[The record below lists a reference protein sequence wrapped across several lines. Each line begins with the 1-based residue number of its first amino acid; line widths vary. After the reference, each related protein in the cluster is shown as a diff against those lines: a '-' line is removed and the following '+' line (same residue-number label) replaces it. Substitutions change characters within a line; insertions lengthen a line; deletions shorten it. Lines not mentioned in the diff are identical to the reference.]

1 MMTDQEIHRLIEP
14 SFVCGLPS
22 PYYNEDHIK
31 FRATLRNYLEEHV
44 LSNVD
49 DWCER
54 KTYPHHIHEGLYRLG
69 AQQAVF
75 RFGPLLGGAAPQR
88 YDSFHELIVW
98 AELSRVSLNSV
109 TFMMGIDSMA
119 VPPILKHGP
128 THLKQLILPEVVRG
142 TTHVALAITEGTAGS
157 DVANIRTSAVKSS
170 DGSFYLINGQK
181 KWISG
186 GDVCSY
192 FTCVVRT
199 HDGTGGKGISIL
211 VVPKNT
217 PGIRVRPMKMQFDS
231 VMCTC
236 IVDFDNVQVPVENLV
251 GTENDGFKIILAN
264 FSHERFIIAVS
275 ATACARRCLELAVK
289 HSMKR
294 KTFNQRLIDHQM
306 IRFKLAEMARTVEAM
321 QCQIDHLAYIFDH
334 QRDDVSFSK
343 ALGEVC
349 ALTKVNCTKGF
360 EYVAREASQIF
371 GGLSL
376 VRDGIGKEVEAFYRT
391 VRAHAIPGGSEEV
404 LTDHLIKSAIN
415 YKAPSSR
422 I

>member
-1 MMTDQEIHRLIEP
+1 MTEKLERLIEP
-14 SFVCGLPS
+14 SFLCGIPT
-22 PYYNEDHIK
+22 PYYTRSHIDFQK
-31 FRATLRNYLEEHV
+31 GLRQFLDREV
-44 LSNVD
+44 LPYVD

-54 KTYPHHIHEGLYRLG
+54 KAYPHHLHEELYRLG

-75 RFGPLLGGAAPQR
+75 RFDPEFGGPPTGA

-119 VPPILKHGP
+119 APPIVKYGNDDLKR
-128 THLKQLILPEVVRG
+128 TILPAVVQG
-142 TTHVALAITEGTAGS
+142 KMHVALAITEGTAGS
-157 DVANIRTSAVKSS
+157 DVANIRTSAAKSA
-170 DGSFYLINGQK
+170 DGRFYIVNGQK

-199 HDGTGGKGISIL
+199 NDNAGGKGISVI
-211 VVPKNT
+211 VIPKNSA
-217 PGIRVRPMKMQFDS
+217 GLSVRPMKMQFDS
-231 VMCTC
+231 VMRTC
-236 IVDFDNVQVPVENLV
+236 IVDFDNVQVPVENLI
-251 GTENDGFKIILAN
+251 GKENDGLRIILSN

-275 ATACARRCLELAVK
+275 AVACARRCFELALK

-306 IRFKLAEMARTVEAM
+306 IRFKLAEMARTVEGM
-321 QCQIDHLAYIFDH
+321 QTQIEQVAYVLDN
-334 QRDDVSFSK
+334 QKTDENFSK
-343 ALGEVC
+343 ALGELC

-360 EYVAREASQIF
+360 EYCAREASQIF

-391 VRAHAIPGGSEEV
+391 VRAHAIPGGSEEI
-404 LTDHLIKSAIN
+404 LLDLAIKSATN
-415 YKAPSSR
+415 YKASR